1 MVVGEGTVADVVFVI
16 EATANISPYVE
27 AMKNQYILPALE

>member
-1 MVVGEGTVADVVFVI
+1 MVVDDGTVADVVFVI

-27 AMKNQYILPALE
+27 AIKNNYLLPALE

>member
-1 MVVGEGTVADVVFVI
+1 MVVVEGSVADVVFVI

-27 AMKNQYILPALE
+27 ALKNHYILPALE